1 MKLNFEGQ
9 VAIVTG
15 GAQGLG
21 REYALALSHRG
32 ARVVVADLGGATDGT
47 GGSSSPAQTLVEEIE
62 SRGGQAMAAAIDV
75 RSRKQV
81 DAMVAEVLGR
91 WQRVDI
97 LINNA
102 GVLRDR
108 SFAKVSEEDF
118 RFVLDVHLMGS
129 VNCTQ
134 AVWETM
140 RSQSYGRVLMTTST
154 SGLYGNFG
162 QSSYS
167 SAKLALVGL
176 MNTLRHEGAKYG
188 IRTNCIAPIA
198 ATRLTKGLQPE
209 GDVPLLRPEFV
220 APGAL
225 FLVSEQAPDG
235 EIMVAGGGCY
245 TKVLIAETKGRHLGG
260 EATPE
265 MVAEAWQAEIG
276 DLTGLRTHFRTIE
289 QQGAGIGELLGR

>member
-1 MKLNFEGQ
+1 MTLNFKDK

-21 REYALALSHRG
+21 REYALALAERG

-47 GGSSSPAQTLVEEIE
+47 GGSATPAQALCAELVAT
-62 SRGGQAMAAAIDV
+62 GGQAMAAAIDV
-75 RSRKQV
+75 RNRAQV
-81 DAMVAEVLGR
+81 DTMVADVLGR

-108 SFAKVSEEDF
+108 SFAKVSDEDF
-118 RFVLDVHLMGS
+118 RFILDVHLMGS

-134 AVWETM
+134 AVWDAM
-140 RSQSYGRVLMTTST
+140 RRQGYGRVLMTTST

-167 SAKLALVGL
+167 AAKMALVGL

-198 ATRLTKGLQPE
+198 ATRLTQGLQPE
-209 GDVPLLRPEFV
+209 GDVPLLRPEYV

-225 FLVSEQAPDG
+225 FMVSDDAPDG
-235 EIMVAGGGCY
+235 EIMVAGAGCY
-245 TKVLIAETKGRHLGG
+245 TKVLIAETRGRHLGG
-260 EATPE
+260 QATPE
-265 MVAEAWQAEIG
+265 DVAAAWGPGIG
-276 DLTGLRTHFRTIE
+276 SLEGLRTHFRTIE

>member
-1 MKLNFEGQ
+1 MTLNFKDK

-21 REYALALSHRG
+21 REYALALARRG

-47 GGSSSPAQTLVEEIE
+47 GGSSYPALALCAEIE
-62 SRGGQAMAAAIDV
+62 AGGGQAMAAAIDV
-75 RSRKQV
+75 RHRDQV
-81 DAMVAEVLGR
+81 DAMVAEVLAR

-108 SFAKVSEEDF
+108 SFAKVSEDDF

-129 VNCTQ
+129 FHCTQ

-140 RSQSYGRVLMTTST
+140 RRQSYGRVLMTTST

-162 QSSYS
+162 QSNYS
-167 SAKLALVGL
+167 AAKLALVGL

-198 ATRLTKGLQPE
+198 ATRLTQGLQPE
-209 GDVPLLRPEFV
+209 GDVPLLRPEYV

-225 FLVSEQAPDG
+225 FMVSDEAPDG
-235 EIMVAGGGCY
+235 EIMVAGAGCY
-245 TKVLIAETKGRHLGG
+245 TRVLIAETRGLLLGG
-260 EATPE
+260 DATPE
-265 MVAEAWQAEIG
+265 QVAASWSAGIGEIE
-276 DLTGLRTHFRTIE
+276 GLRTDLRTIE